1 MKIETAFE
9 IGEIVWFSYGMMPAR
24 GKIRSIVIEEDGSIK
39 YIVDSIGFEPYN
51 FLTGLYEKEI
61 FRTKKEVLESL

>member
-1 MKIETAFE
+1 MTIETEFNN
-9 IGEIVWFSYGMMPAR
+9 GEVVWFSYGMMPAR
-24 GKIRSIVIEEDGSIK
+24 GKIRSIVIEEDGGIK
-39 YIVDSIGFEPYN
+39 YIVDSIGFEPHN